1 MDMKGSR
8 PSEASGSR
16 SRHPKLRIQQ
26 RLTFFTVALVF
37 TLASLLGGLIVTQN
51 YHSAIEAVS
60 VEIQTITVAISNS
73 ESDKVTT
80 ALSLIQEA
88 GTPLSLFLLDEADKA
103 TPISESAASP
113 SPSAPSI
120 KKLKEGSVVRKGSTL
135 LSIVDLEEGSRLL
148 VVGSVKAA
156 IDQRSENL
164 ISLVLSLILIIIIS
178 LICLR
183 IVISRDIKR
192 ERQSIE
198 RDERLR
204 IEESKRE
211 SLLEF
216 AGDASHEL
224 RTPLTVIKGYLELLL
239 TKKEDTGSRD
249 ALSRMLREANRMEQT
264 LDQLLQFVA
273 VEAAPQEL
281 PESLDLSI
289 FLQDSLEGL
298 AVLGSKRPIST
309 SLEQGLLVHADRNI
323 LNRIIDNIFMNIHRH
338 TSGVDP
344 VEVRTY
350 RDKDNVV
357 LEIHDGGPGIPHLS
371 NEEPFRPFKRF
382 DPSRSRDTGGSGLG
396 LSIIDSS
403 VRRLNGRLTIG
414 RSQLG
419 GLMVRVDLPLETK

>member
-1 MDMKGSR
+1 
-8 PSEASGSR
+8 
-16 SRHPKLRIQQ
+16 
-26 RLTFFTVALVF
+26 LTFFTVALVF
-37 TLASLLGGLIVTQN
+37 TLSSLLGGSIVTQN
-51 YHSAIEAVS
+51 YEASVEAVN
-60 VEIQTITVAISNS
+60 VEIQTITVAISTS

-88 GTPLSLFLLDEADKA
+88 GTPLSLFLLDEANKA
-103 TPISESAASP
+103 TPISEAASSPTPSAAS
-113 SPSAPSI
+113 I
-120 KKLKEGSVVRKGSTL
+120 KDLDEGSVVRTGSTL
-135 LSIVDLEEGSRLL
+135 LSIVALEEGSRLL
-148 VVGSVKAA
+148 IVGSVKAA
-156 IDQRSENL
+156 IDQRDKNFL
-164 ISLVLSLILIIIIS
+164 SLALSLIAIIVIS

-239 TKKEDTGSRD
+239 TKKEETGNRD

-350 RDKDNVV
+350 RDRDNAV
-357 LEIHDGGPGIPHLS
+357 LEIHDGGPGIPHLI
-371 NEEPFRPFKRF
+371 NDAQVRPFKRF